1 MRIHPRLAC
10 LIYMVIVFPIFALLR
25 KIIKWN
31 STIDLI
37 LIIVIALIG
46 GCIYHHLVYKYDDD
60 DMII

>member
-1 MRIHPRLAC
+1 
-10 LIYMVIVFPIFALLR
+10 MVIVFPIFALLR

-31 STIDLI
+31 STVDLI

-46 GCIYHHLVYKYDDD
+46 GGIYHHLVNKYDED